1 MAVQHSL
8 CSPQNH
14 REGRDVWRSPRP
26 CPCTSRATQSH
37 LPNLPG
43 LQRVAHVT
51 VCPSAHPSTH
61 PAVCS
66 CHHPSQPTSSVL
78 KHHTGRGGCC
88 RKLWKCSL
96 QKIHRAALD
105 PLPLLQ
111 CGMEARSSEPHCWS
125 ERSSHLAKPADH
137 RSMGTIFK
145 TSESYAAQLQQRYP
159 CTAFTLQPHGSWE
172 RDCPPKS
179 RLKDAPGALASALTV
194 SASVTA
200 FTPAAKKALTLPQPP
215 LDFPDTSSPKEVT
228 TDRGEASRRPDL
240 LPSQEH
246 RRQQQT
252 LCPCLFPT
260 VLPSSNIHKRR
271 GEERGGEPI

>member
-1 MAVQHSL
+1 M
-8 CSPQNH
+8 
-14 REGRDVWRSPRP
+14 
-26 CPCTSRATQSH
+26 
-37 LPNLPG
+37 
-43 LQRVAHVT
+43 
-51 VCPSAHPSTH
+51 
-61 PAVCS
+61 CS

-78 KHHTGRGGCC
+78 KHHIGRGGCC

-125 ERSSHLAKPADH
+125 ERSSHPAKPADH

-145 TSESYAAQLQQRYP
+145 TSESCAAQRS
-159 CTAFTLQPHGSWE
+159 TAAAKVPMHSFHPATPWQLGKRLSSKEQTQGCS
-172 RDCPPKS
+172 RCSCLCPPKQCKCNS
-179 RLKDAPGALASALTV
+179 FHASC
-194 SASVTA
+194 
-200 FTPAAKKALTLPQPP
+200 KKALTLPQPP

-271 GEERGGEPI
+271 GEPI